1 MKTEKKIEEFTKQL
15 IKEAGVES
23 PSSNFVKNIMSSIA
37 VEKSSIK
44 KLTYTPIIS
53 KPVWVVMALFFSAI
67 CVFIVTG
74 MVDAS
79 VFQKYLNFNIFSKI
93 ATLNLFENI
102 RFSPTFTFS
111 FVVFSILVWVQLVVI
126 RNFVNKQNSY

>member
-1 MKTEKKIEEFTKQL
+1 
-15 IKEAGVES
+15 
-23 PSSNFVKNIMSSIA
+23 FVKNIMSSIA